1 MKDNRERPGN
11 TRGLVH
17 GAKNQEI
24 TENTAQ
30 TDMECA
36 NVVVT
41 LCGEQP
47 VVSSRRVA
55 VDFGKEHKSVLRR
68 IAQLNRETT
77 AQNCAGLFIPWSYA
91 DAAGR
96 KRKAYQITRDGF
108 TLLIMS
114 FTGSRALEWKI
125 RYMQAFNQMEE
136 KLRNQTPALPEGDA
150 LMAMAVLEARDI
162 IKNLEPEADYARKVL
177 DNKGLTPITGIAKD
191 YGMTAEFMNRLLHS
205 LGVQYRIGK
214 RWYLY
219 SDYQADGYA
228 ATKTDT
234 IYKKDGTAKVV
245 ESLQWTPKG
254 RRFLYDLL
262 AENNLYPVLERG
274 QHESAH

>member
-1 MKDNRERPGN
+1 MKENKERPEKA
-11 TRGLVH
+11 RGFVQC
-17 GAKNQEI
+17 AKNQEI
-24 TENTAQ
+24 MENTAPA
-30 TDMECA
+30 DLSAA

-55 VDFGKEHKSVLRR
+55 ADFGKEHKSVLRR

-114 FTGSRALEWKI
+114 FTGARALEWKI

-136 KLRNQTPALPEGDA
+136 RLRSERPALPEGDA
-150 LMAMAVLEARDI
+150 LMAMAVLEAKDI
-162 IKNLEPEADYARKVL
+162 IKNLKPEADYARKVL
-177 DNKGLTPITGIAKD
+177 DNQALTPITGIAKD

-219 SDYQADGYA
+219 SDYQAEGYA
-228 ATKTDT
+228 ATKSDT

-254 RRFLYDLL
+254 RRFLYELL

-274 QHESAH
+274 QHESSE